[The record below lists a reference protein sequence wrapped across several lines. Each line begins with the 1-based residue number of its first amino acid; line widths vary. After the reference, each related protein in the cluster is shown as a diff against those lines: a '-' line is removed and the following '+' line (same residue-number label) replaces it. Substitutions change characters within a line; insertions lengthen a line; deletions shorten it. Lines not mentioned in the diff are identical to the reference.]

1 MNTLPNNSS
10 KVIESLDTGSAAGL
24 ISHVSDA
31 VMVINHNG
39 IIENIQSGFICCG
52 QNWKGMD
59 VVDTQK
65 RVHSF
70 YGFKPNDKFYWNWQY
85 TNKITDESKESYKE
99 AFPTFV
105 KKFKI
110 DDLY

>member
-39 IIENIQSGFICCG
+39 IIENIQSSQAPGLQVLNNLIGKSIVECVAPDS
-52 QNWKGMD
+52 K
-59 VVDTQK
+59 K
-65 RVHSF
+65 
-70 YGFKPNDKFYWNWQY
+70 
-85 TNKITDESKESYKE
+85 KISELTAGLKIPTDFMKDIEG
-99 AFPTFV
+99 
-105 KKFKI
+105 
-110 DDLY
+110 